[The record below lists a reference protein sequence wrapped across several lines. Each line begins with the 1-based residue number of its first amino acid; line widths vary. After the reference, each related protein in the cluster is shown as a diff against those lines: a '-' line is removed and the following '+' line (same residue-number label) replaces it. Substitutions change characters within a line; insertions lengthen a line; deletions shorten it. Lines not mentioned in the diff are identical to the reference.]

1 MFRKLILGLVV
12 TALFSSCNQSSSNL
26 SSTNMATPSG
36 STAGVTIL
44 IATTTA
50 LPNTRVVPPGSAAG
64 TCPPPSFDLTG
75 QTLTGGTSTLFIG
88 DPGPTAE
95 LVAGERRANL
105 TVPDGTTYAGTV
117 NPLRMTLSIPS
128 TCRPTG
134 VTNPITANFGLTYMS
149 VVENSPA
156 DPSVCVFRSRV
167 DFTSFTLTVT
177 GTPMDSALQAVVDEE
192 VRNQILK
199 RLDFL
204 VADGLNRSFRGAPL
218 PIGNDGRCDWLRL
231 NPGGGI
237 NR

>member
-1 MFRKLILGLVV
+1 MFTKLVLALSGVALVS
-12 TALFSSCNQSSSNL
+12 ACNQSNSNL

-36 STAGVTIL
+36 STAGVTVL
-44 IATTTA
+44 ITTPTA
-50 LPNTRVVPPGSAAG
+50 LPNVRVVPPGSPAG

-75 QTLTGGTSTLFIG
+75 QTLAGGASTLFVS

-105 TVPDGTTYAGTV
+105 TVPDGTRYAATFDA
-117 NPLRMTLSIPS
+117 LRMTASIPS
-128 TCRPTG
+128 TCASTG

-156 DPSVCVFRSRV
+156 DPTVCVFRSRV
-167 DFTSFTLTVT
+167 DFTTFTLTVT
-177 GTPMDSALQAVVDEE
+177 GTPLDSAVQALVDEE

-204 VADGLNRSFRGAPL
+204 VADGLNRRLRGAPV
-218 PIGNDGRCDWLRL
+218 PSGNDGRCDWLRL